1 VQPGQQPTPRSQRRA
16 NEGGMDQTPSR
27 GKIGAE
33 TAQGGT
39 IARGGGHQW
48 WVDGGRSVV
57 LCFVT
62 GVELG
67 RAEAARVREGVGAEE
82 RGTSVLRCVVSL
94 ARQKGEGGGQ
104 GRQRRQ
110 IELNAGR

>member
-1 VQPGQQPTPRSQRRA
+1 MPRGERSREEPGQQAASQ
-16 NEGGMDQTPSR
+16 ETPSAARAATHAKVSETRQR
-27 GKIGAE
+27 GRNGPDTITRGAIGAE

-67 RAEAARVREGVGAEE
+67 RAEAARVRENGERRSEE
-82 RGTSVLRCVVSL
+82 CLF
-94 ARQKGEGGGQ
+94 
-104 GRQRRQ
+104 
-110 IELNAGR
+110 